1 MWSVAS
7 LTGIF
12 GLLNHGPPFAQIDLK
27 CLSTDTVAMVRKYI
41 TPGSVRIFGLPGIDD
56 NFGVRDNG
64 SGQMWSESKRVGSIN
79 YWTGEVVLA
88 REHIPKVRF
97 WSELRGL
104 LGIRGATLPN
114 VSCEYEVS
122 DLDIESRAEAG
133 STRAETLPLVV
144 TDRYRRR

>member
-1 MWSVAS
+1 
-7 LTGIF
+7 
-12 GLLNHGPPFAQIDLK
+12 
-27 CLSTDTVAMVRKYI
+27 MVRKYI

-104 LGIRGATLPN
+104 LGIRGTALPN

-122 DLDIESRAEAG
+122 DLDIESRSKVG
-133 STRAETLPLVV
+133 STHAETLPLVV